1 MGTIVDFMVQTL
13 RAPRAPRSPMSGTGT
28 HGPRL
33 PQGEVRRPGRVFEHI
48 TPNWFASVMGTGIVA
63 TAGATLPVHVP
74 GLHAFATVVWVIA
87 STALVA
93 LSVAFLVH
101 WVRHRRNARAALHD
115 PVMVQFYGAPPMALL
130 TVGAGTMLLGEDLI
144 GTGAATTVFAV
155 LWSAGTVLGLITSV
169 AVPYS
174 MITRPAD
181 GQTRPLPAWLMPVVP
196 PMVSASTGAL
206 LLPHIAE
213 GQWRLTMLGAC
224 YAMFGLSLLIG
235 IMTMTLIYGQLLGGG
250 APPVQAAPTVWITLG
265 LIGQSITAANL
276 LGTDAALV
284 FVGPDSAVGP
294 DNAVATGLE
303 IFGIVYGF
311 IMGGLGFLMFCL
323 ALALTVH
330 SSRRGLSFSLT
341 WWSFTFP
348 VGTCVTGAAA
358 LAAATGSTALVGLA
372 ALLYL
377 LLLAAWVTVA
387 TRTAHGSLR
396 GELLG

>member
-1 MGTIVDFMVQTL
+1 M
-13 RAPRAPRSPMSGTGT
+13 PGTGT
-28 HGPRL
+28 RGPRL
-33 PQGEVRRPGRVFEHI
+33 LFRNFDRPGQVFEHI

-63 TAGATLPVHVP
+63 TAGATLPVHLP

-101 WVRHRRNARAALHD
+101 WFRHRRNACAALHD
-115 PVMVQFYGAPPMALL
+115 AVMVQFYGAPPMALL
-130 TVGAGTMLLGEDLI
+130 TVGAGTMLLGKDLI

-284 FVGPDSAVGP
+284 FVGPD
-294 DNAVATGLE
+294 NAVATGLE
-303 IFGIVYGF
+303 VFGIVYGF

-330 SSRRGLSFSLT
+330 SARRGLSFSLT

-348 VGTCVTGAAA
+348 VGTCVTGATA

-372 ALLYL
+372 ALLYV

>member
-1 MGTIVDFMVQTL
+1 MVQILHASRKLGSSTPGAGTL
-13 RAPRAPRSPMSGTGT
+13 
-28 HGPRL
+28 GPRRL
-33 PQGEVRRPGRVFEHI
+33 QGTLDRPGQVFEHI

-74 GLHAFATVVWVIA
+74 GLHVFATAVWVIA

-93 LSVAFLVH
+93 LSVAFVVH
-101 WVRHRRNARAALHD
+101 WVRHRRNARAAVED

-130 TVGAGTMLLGEDLI
+130 TFGAGTMLLGEDLI
-144 GTGAATTVFAV
+144 GTGAATAVFVV
-155 LWSAGTVLGLITSV
+155 LWSAGTVLGLITGV

-181 GQTRPLPAWLMPVVP
+181 GRVRPLPAWLMPVVP

-206 LLPHIAE
+206 LLPHVAE

-235 IMTMTLIYGQLLGGG
+235 IMTMTLIYGQLFSGGSL
-250 APPVQAAPTVWITLG
+250 PVQAAPTVWITLG

-276 LGTDAALV
+276 LGADAALV
-284 FVGPDSAVGP
+284 FVGPNSAVGP

-303 IFGIVYGF
+303 VFGVVYGL

-323 ALALTVH
+323 AMALTAH
-330 SSRRGLSFSLT
+330 SARRGLSFSLT

-348 VGTCVTGAAA
+348 IGTCVTGATA

-372 ALLYL
+372 ALLYV

-387 TRTAHGSLR
+387 ARTAHGSLR
-396 GELLG
+396 GGLLG

>member
-1 MGTIVDFMVQTL
+1 MVQTL
-13 RAPRAPRSPMSGTGT
+13 HASRQPRSSMPGTGT
-28 HGPRL
+28 RGPRL
-33 PQGEVRRPGRVFEHI
+33 LFRNFDRPGQVFEHI

-63 TAGATLPVHVP
+63 TAGATLPVHLP

-101 WVRHRRNARAALHD
+101 WFRHRRNACAALHD
-115 PVMVQFYGAPPMALL
+115 AVMVQFYGAPPMALL
-130 TVGAGTMLLGEDLI
+130 TVGAGTMLLGKDLI

-284 FVGPDSAVGP
+284 FVGPD
-294 DNAVATGLE
+294 NAVATGLE
-303 IFGIVYGF
+303 VFGIVYGF

-330 SSRRGLSFSLT
+330 SARRGLSFSLT

-348 VGTCVTGAAA
+348 VGTCVTGATA

-372 ALLYL
+372 ALLYV

>member
-1 MGTIVDFMVQTL
+1 MVQTL
-13 RAPRAPRSPMSGTGT
+13 PTR
-28 HGPRL
+28 GPRL
-33 PQGEVRRPGRVFEHI
+33 LQSELHRPGRVFEHI

-74 GLHAFATVVWVIA
+74 GLHAFATVVWLIA

-130 TVGAGTMLLGEDLI
+130 TVGAGTMLLGKDLI
-144 GTGAATTVFAV
+144 GAGAATTVFAV

-174 MITRPAD
+174 MITRPSD

-276 LGTDAALV
+276 LGADAALV
-284 FVGPDSAVGP
+284 FVGPDSGVGP

-372 ALLYL
+372 AVLYV

>member
-1 MGTIVDFMVQTL
+1 M
-13 RAPRAPRSPMSGTGT
+13 PGTGT
-28 HGPRL
+28 RGPRL
-33 PQGEVRRPGRVFEHI
+33 LFRNFDRPGQVFEHI

-63 TAGATLPVHVP
+63 TAGATLPVHLP

-101 WVRHRRNARAALHD
+101 WFRHRRNACAALHD

-130 TVGAGTMLLGEDLI
+130 TVGAGTMLLGKDLI

-206 LLPHIAE
+206 LLQHIAE

-284 FVGPDSAVGP
+284 FVGPD
-294 DNAVATGLE
+294 NAVATGLE
-303 IFGIVYGF
+303 VFGIVYGF

-330 SSRRGLSFSLT
+330 SARRGLSFSLT

-348 VGTCVTGAAA
+348 VGTCVTGATA

-372 ALLYL
+372 ALLYV